1 MLTLIERPLIT
12 FACLLSR
19 WTLYVPT
26 VPDGGTL
33 YFEPH
38 LMFDEAEL
46 SELRAD
52 VVIAP
57 VVQQSVGPFPLVCG
71 G

>member
-1 MLTLIERPLIT
+1 MPPAPE
-12 FACLLSR
+12 
-19 WTLYVPT
+19 
-26 VPDGGTL
+26 GGSL
-33 YFEPH
+33 YFEAH

-46 SELRAD
+46 SKLNAD